1 MKLIFKKHIIGWVNK
16 WRKKKKLQH
25 RVTDTRKNKREEGA
39 SRKAFSQLDVIRDV
53 YLEGRVS
60 E

>member
-1 MKLIFKKHIIGWVNK
+1 MKKEKKITT
-16 WRKKKKLQH
+16 QH

-39 SRKAFSQLDVIRDV
+39 TRKSFSQLDVIRDV
-53 YLEGRVS
+53 YLEARIS